1 MAVTAA
7 IIGAGASLVSGAVGA
22 NQSKKARNAAAR
34 DKANAKREIEALK
47 ASRQTIINPY
57 IGTKDLSG
65 LPAASAACT
74 L

>member
-34 DKANAKREIEALK
+34 DAKANAKREIEALK
-47 ASRQTIINPY
+47 ASRQTPIINPY
-57 IGTKDLSG
+57 MEQKT
-65 LPAASAACT
+65 
-74 L
+74 